1 MTVAKGWPVPEI
13 DPDAPVLNNARKV
26 IAVRIAE
33 FYSYEPFVTRPEHS
47 IELHDL
53 RIAAKRLRY
62 TLELFEPQFGAEGK
76 RLISRVKDLQEELGN
91 LHDHDVRIDFVGDEL
106 SKAMLDVSHETRQAI
121 ADAPTD
127 RIALMTT
134 VALRPAPDD
143 PRRGLIALLGR
154 EHVARRAA
162 YDRFRALWDTVHA
175 EGLRRDLISLS
186 LTPIAVAAR
195 EARGENGQAA

>member
-1 MTVAKGWPVPEI
+1 MTVAKGWPVAEI
-13 DPDAPVLNNARKV
+13 DPDAPVLENARKV

-62 TLELFEPQFGAEGK
+62 TLELFEPQLGAEGK

-91 LHDHDVRIDFVGDEL
+91 LHDHDVRIEFIGDEL
-106 SKAMLDVSHETRQAI
+106 SNAMLDVSYETRQAI
-121 ADAPTD
+121 AGAPLD
-127 RIALMTT
+127 RISSMAT
-134 VALRPAPDD
+134 VALRPPPDD

-154 EHVARRAA
+154 EHMARREA
-162 YDRFRALWDTVHA
+162 YDRFRTLWDTFHA
-175 EGLRRDLISLS
+175 DGLRRDLVNLS
-186 LTPIAVAAR
+186 LTPIVLAFDGTRGDDGEAA
-195 EARGENGQAA
+195 